1 MRGSIPVS
9 ATPEVA
15 LPRLERDG
23 LERVAAFARRFARS
37 PNAVLGFGLFV
48 ALLIMAALAP
58 LIAPYDP
65 ILINVRERL
74 QPPSAQHL
82 FGTDDF
88 GRDIFSRVVWG
99 SQLAIRLGTLSVAV
113 ALAGGVALGLTAGY
127 YRGWVDMLIS
137 RFFDVLLAFPAIL
150 FAIGVVAILGPSLDV
165 LIIAFGLFGW
175 AGYGRIVRGSV
186 LSARQREYVEA
197 ARAVGARAR
206 RIMWRHILPNVI
218 APVIILSA
226 TRFGGALL
234 AGSGLSFIGLGVPIP
249 QPEWGAIMATGR
261 DYLLVAWWIALCPGA
276 LLTLA
281 VLGVNLLGDGL
292 RDVLDP
298 RLR

>member
-1 MRGSIPVS
+1 MRAV
-9 ATPEVA
+9 
-15 LPRLERDG
+15 
-23 LERVAAFARRFARS
+23 AFARRFARS
-37 PNAVLGFGLFV
+37 PNALVGLSLF
-48 ALLIMAALAP
+48 AGLLLMAALAP

-65 ILINVRERL
+65 IAINVRERL
-74 QPPSAQHL
+74 QAPSAAHL

-99 SQLAIRLGTLSVAV
+99 SQLAVRLGTLSVVV
-113 ALAGGVALGLTAGY
+113 ALAGGIALGLVSGY
-127 YRGWVDMLIS
+127 YRGWVDMVIS
-137 RFFDVLLAFPAIL
+137 RFFDVIISFPYVL
-150 FAIGVVAILGPSLDV
+150 FAIAIVAVLGQSLDNLV
-165 LIIAFGLFGW
+165 IALGLYGW

-186 LSARQREYVEA
+186 LSAGQREYVEA

-206 RIMWRHILPNVI
+206 RIMVRHILPNVV

-261 DYLLVAWWIALCPGA
+261 DYLLVASWIAIFPGA
-276 LLTLA
+276 MITLA

-298 RLR
+298 RLQ